1 METHMSR
8 SSKSAIAARQE
19 AEKLLPPQPPPRSN
33 YEQEVAIL
41 ERQHRAQDEK
51 TARLRALRLAKEA
64 AEAQGQGAP
73 APIKQRKRSPATTS

>member
-1 METHMSR
+1 MANE
-8 SSKSAIAARQE
+8 ALRQQ
-19 AEKLLPPQPPPRSN
+19 AEKLFRRQPRPQST
-33 YEQEVAIL
+33 YEQKATVL
-41 ERQHRAQDEK
+41 EQQRRAQDEK